1 MSRSAKKKLAKIG
14 SYNGSQS
21 PQSSMYDM
29 YMLKQADHSRIDYLL
44 KFRIVQ
50 EHLLY
55 VIGMPQKLASE
66 TLLSSDRFF
75 GQYGNIQKILINKAT
90 ASKDSAYEGQCAVY
104 IWYEHPIQV
113 AIALKC
119 LNGLRLGGRYTLKC
133 SFGTSKYCLNYLT
146 RGYCEA

>member
-21 PQSSMYDM
+21 PQGKMYDM
-29 YMLKQADHSRIDYLL
+29 YMLKQADQSRIDYLL

-75 GQYGNIQKILINKAT
+75 GQYCNIQKYL
-90 ASKDSAYEGQCAVY
+90 SKR
-104 IWYEHPIQV
+104 P
-113 AIALKC
+113 
-119 LNGLRLGGRYTLKC
+119 RLPKTPP
-133 SFGTSKYCLNYLT
+133 T
-146 RGYCEA
+146 RGSALCIFGMSFLFRW

>member
-29 YMLKQADHSRIDYLL
+29 YMLKQADKSRIDYLL

-66 TLLSSDRFF
+66 TLLFSDRFF
-75 GQYGNIQKILINKAT
+75 G
-90 ASKDSAYEGQCAVY
+90 
-104 IWYEHPIQV
+104 
-113 AIALKC
+113 
-119 LNGLRLGGRYTLKC
+119 
-133 SFGTSKYCLNYLT
+133 
-146 RGYCEA
+146 